1 MDIEGFGDDL
11 LTLTRQRFV
20 WLWCWLGV
28 LVVGCSGSTST
39 TALNSTPASSTPLAT
54 LVLLGWTL
62 TPPTPLPTR
71 TPLPHLLRTPTLP
84 MLTTVTLMPTSPAAL
99 STAQTEQLLLAQPTC
114 YETATGS
121 LYCLGVV
128 ENTLL
133 LAVEHLVIRVYL
145 VDVQGSALAQG
156 ESGLAQ
162 MLLLPGERAPY
173 GVLFDSAPAGVIGGV
188 AVLIN
193 AQESA
198 SQNATTGAIVHL
210 LIQDVTRENW
220 QVSGAVINKSAQRL
234 ERICVIVTLYDK
246 MGAVTGF
253 RVWRSADQQ
262 LLNAGS
268 TLPFEITAIP
278 QGNPVARLEVSAEGY
293 AIQQRAVTSTP

>member
-1 MDIEGFGDDL
+1 M
-11 LTLTRQRFV
+11 LTLNRQRFV

-28 LVVGCSGSTST
+28 LVVGCSGSAST
-39 TALNSTPASSTPLAT
+39 TALNSTPTSATPLAT
-54 LVLLGWTL
+54 FVLLGWTL
-62 TPPTPLPTR
+62 TPPTPLPTS
-71 TPLPHLLRTPTLP
+71 TPIPRLLRTPTLP
-84 MLTTVTLMPTSPAAL
+84 MLSTVTLMPTSSAAL
-99 STAQTEQLLLAQPTC
+99 SAAETEQLLLAQPTC

-133 LAVEHLVIRVYL
+133 LAVEHIMIRVYL

-188 AVLIN
+188 AMLIN
-193 AQESA
+193 AQEAQPQDAAESA
-198 SQNATTGAIVHL
+198 IFHL
-210 LIQDVTRENW
+210 LIQDVTWNDW
-220 QVSGAVINKSAQRL
+220 QVSGLVVNKSGQKL
-234 ERICVIVTLYDK
+234 EQVCVIVTLYDK
-246 MGAVTGF
+246 AGAVTGF
-253 RVWRSADQQ
+253 RIWRSADQQ
-262 LLNAGS
+262 VLVTGA

-278 QGNPVARLEVSAEGY
+278 QGNPVAQWEVSAEGY
-293 AIQQRAVTSTP
+293 TVRQNAGSATP